1 MKNGG
6 IYRERYRSTREVCYT
21 LWAARTKEGRGVFYI
36 FHGEDEFSRAEEVAR
51 LKALVAREGAGDLNT
66 TVLDGRRLALG
77 ELMNAC
83 NALPFLAGRR
93 LVIVNDFLQRLG
105 GRRRSGPAEGEEAS
119 EEAPAAPNEET
130 AALLAYLPHLPPT
143 TRLVFV
149 ESVTLPPNHPV
160 LKYAQGNPQ
169 GHVRAFPLLN
179 PRQEEGRRNL
189 AAWIRR
195 RAKEKGV
202 EITAPAVAALVELV
216 GGDLRALD
224 QELEKLAAHAAYERA
239 ITLEDVRAL
248 TSAAQEANIFDL
260 MDALGLRQRKEA
272 LALTARLFAERA
284 NELYLLTMIARQVRL
299 ILLVKEMTEEKRTP
313 SGEIAKSLSLRP
325 FMVTRLLRQAQQF
338 SAEEL
343 ERLLGRILEIDQAI
357 KTGRIEGRLALDLLV
372 LEMCQR
378 RPAAP
383 SAAYQGS
390 RASRTR

>member
-1 MKNGG
+1 M
-6 IYRERYRSTREVCYT
+6 
-21 LWAARTKEGRGVFYI
+21 FYI
-36 FHGEDEFSRAEEVAR
+36 FHGEDELSRTEEVAR
-51 LKALVAREGAGDLNT
+51 LKALIAQEAAGDLNL
-66 TVLDGRRLALG
+66 TVLDGRRLSLA

-83 NALPFLAGRR
+83 NALPFLSGRR
-93 LVIVNDFLQRLG
+93 LVIVHDFLQRLS
-105 GRRRSGPAEGEEAS
+105 GRKRPASAEEEAQGDS
-119 EEAPAAPNEET
+119 LGSPNEET

-149 ESVTLPPNHPV
+149 ESAALPPSHPM

-179 PRQEEGRRNL
+179 PRQEEGRRGL

-202 EITAPAVAALVELV
+202 EITAPAVAALIELI

-260 MDALGLRQRKEA
+260 MDTLGLRQRKKA
-272 LALTARLFAERA
+272 LALTARLFAEGA

-299 ILLVKEMTEEKRTP
+299 ILLVKELAEKKHTP

-325 FMVTRLLRQAQQF
+325 FMVT
-338 SAEEL
+338 
-343 ERLLGRILEIDQAI
+343 
-357 KTGRIEGRLALDLLV
+357 
-372 LEMCQR
+372 
-378 RPAAP
+378 
-383 SAAYQGS
+383 
-390 RASRTR
+390 